1 MRLPGIGEI
10 ILIIIIAAIV
20 ILGVKIFGT
29 PPTRKE
35 KRIVE
40 YEDEEEEDEDEDE
53 DEYEDKRIL
62 KARRSRRT
70 QILGIVVI
78 LVGAIVMISTLTMVK
93 WFFWGPIGALVLV
106 AIGILTILVARRR

>member
-40 YEDEEEEDEDEDE
+40 YEDEEEEDE